1 MGRECP
7 WWEHYK
13 YSIRK
18 EKRGK
23 EIEEDERTN
32 LLPEKSMKK
41 ISEFFLSI
49 SKSQNQPNRWGEWK
63 EKTIKKRITKEFS
76 SSMSR

>member
-1 MGRECP
+1 M
-7 WWEHYK
+7 K
-13 YSIRK
+13 
-18 EKRGK
+18 
-23 EIEEDERTN
+23 EDEKTN

-41 ISEFFLSI
+41 ISEFILSI

-63 EKTIKKRITKEFS
+63 EKTIKKRITKELS